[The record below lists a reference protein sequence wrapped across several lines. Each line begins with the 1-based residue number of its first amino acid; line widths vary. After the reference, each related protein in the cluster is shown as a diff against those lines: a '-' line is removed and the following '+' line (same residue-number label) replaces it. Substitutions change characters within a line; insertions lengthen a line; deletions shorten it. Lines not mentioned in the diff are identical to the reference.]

1 MSCRHDCIESARKTF
16 FILFIFSLG
25 LEMLYYYFF
34 EQVFYTLAI
43 FTFLFKYINSLQKEG
58 FIWICGSRE
67 VRFHYHPSREVWL

>member
-16 FILFIFSLG
+16 IILFIFSLG

-43 FTFLFKYINSLQKEG
+43 FTFLFKYIDSGILLLS
-58 FIWICGSRE
+58 F
-67 VRFHYHPSREVWL
+67 LL